1 VTVRR
6 VGIEERRARLGRR
19 HHLAV
24 PARHVVTVA
33 GDLVGLHSSD
43 PATVFLSVQ
52 ARVAGL
58 EVSHLEA
65 ELYEHR
71 SLLRLH
77 GMRRTM
83 FVVPR
88 DLAAVIEAACTR
100 GVAVGERKRLR
111 DLLGGS
117 VADPDIWYER
127 ALTGVTRSLELHG
140 EAPASVLKQETP
152 ELGLVADFRGD
163 PFPVLSRVLFQ
174 MSVEGH
180 IVRSRP
186 KGTWRSSQY
195 HWTLAPGWAD
205 RTSLDVRSGE
215 DELVR
220 RWLASYGPA
229 TLGDVAWWTGWPKGR
244 TAGVLARIGAVEVD
258 AEDTPAYVLAD
269 DIDPVDE
276 PAPWVALLP
285 GLDSTTMGWKE
296 RHWYLGDHRS
306 PLFDRNGNAG
316 PTVWVDGRVVG
327 GWAQRPDATV
337 AVRLLE
343 TVGSEASGMIA
354 EEADR
359 LEAWLGGHV
368 VIPRFRTPLEIELS
382 S

>member
-1 VTVRR
+1 MTVRR
-6 VGIEERRARLGRR
+6 VGTDERRARLGRR
-19 HHLAV
+19 HHLAE
-24 PARHVVTVA
+24 PAPDVVTVA
-33 GDLVGLHSSD
+33 RDLVGLHSSD
-43 PATVFLSVQ
+43 PATVFLSAQ
-52 ARVAGL
+52 ARVVGL
-58 EVSHLEA
+58 DVSHLET

-100 GVAVGERKRLR
+100 DVALSERTRLR
-111 DLLGGS
+111 NLLGGS
-117 VADPDIWYER
+117 VADPDAWYER
-127 ALTGVTRSLELHG
+127 ALLGVTRSLELHG

-152 ELGLVADFRGD
+152 ELELVADYRGD

-186 KGTWRSSQY
+186 TGTWRSSQY
-195 HWTLAPGWAD
+195 RWTSAPAGPD
-205 RTSLDVRSGE
+205 RTSLDVQSAE

-244 TAGVLARIGAVEVD
+244 TARVLARLGAVEVA
-258 AEDTPAYVLAD
+258 AEDAPAFVLAE

-296 RHWYLGDHRS
+296 RHWYLGAHRGR
-306 PLFDRNGNAG
+306 LFDRNGNAG
-316 PTVWVDGRVVG
+316 PTLWVDGRIVG
-327 GWAQRPDATV
+327 GWAQRRDGTV

-343 TVGSEASGMIA
+343 AVGSEASDMIA
-354 EEADR
+354 EKAQR
-359 LEAWLGGHV
+359 LEAWLDGQV
-368 VIPRFRTPLEIELS
+368 VIPRFRSPLEVELS